1 MDWPK
6 TLVLSVAIVA
16 AAAAL
21 VFAGTGT
28 WDGAV
33 FADWWPVLVTVI
45 GTGGVLA
52 GLILNAT
59 SGIRADLRAAI
70 TEAAADRR
78 AMQSAMDTWVQTMR
92 TETNAWQAEMQRL
105 AERQSRAEGSI
116 ITRTGAD

>member
-21 VFAGTGT
+21 VFAGAGT

-59 SGIRADLRAAI
+59 FGIRADLRAAI

-92 TETNAWQAEMQRL
+92 TETNAWRAEMQRL
-105 AERQSRAEGSI
+105 AER
-116 ITRTGAD
+116 